1 MSIVGSK
8 KDNKNQRR
16 KPRQARSQA
25 KFEAILQVAPRIL
38 VEHGY
43 QKTTTELIA
52 LEADVSI
59 GTLYEYFADK
69 DDVFAVY
76 LQRQT
81 RAIVSAV
88 SEQVSNNLDATS
100 RSMLETLINMG
111 VDFVFQYQATFS
123 AIIREIPSLW
133 EIEVIQ
139 KLEARVI
146 ELATLFYR
154 SRIENRADEG
164 ITVAVMLTNIVVGFY
179 LRLVLLGSQ
188 GMSAAVIKQEL
199 MLVVRGYLRERSAV
213 G

>member
-1 MSIVGSK
+1 MASK
-8 KDNKNQRR
+8 KIYKNQRR
-16 KPRQARSQA
+16 KPRQARSRA
-25 KFEAILQVAPRIL
+25 KYEAILRVAPQLLI
-38 VEHGY
+38 EHGY

-59 GTLYEYFADK
+59 GSLYEYFSDK
-69 DDVFAVY
+69 DDVFAAY

-81 RAIVSAV
+81 REIMAAI
-88 SEQVSNNLDATS
+88 SEQVSNNLDAAS
-100 RSMLETLINMG
+100 RTMLENLISMG

-133 EIEVIQ
+133 EIDVIQ

-154 SRIENRADEG
+154 SRNEDSTDHG
-164 ITVAVMLTNIVVGFY
+164 VTVAIVLTNIVVGFY
-179 LRLVLLGSQ
+179 LRLVLLGTQ
-188 GMSAAVIKQEL
+188 GMSAEVIKQEL
-199 MLVVRGYLRERSAV
+199 MMVVRGYLRERSME